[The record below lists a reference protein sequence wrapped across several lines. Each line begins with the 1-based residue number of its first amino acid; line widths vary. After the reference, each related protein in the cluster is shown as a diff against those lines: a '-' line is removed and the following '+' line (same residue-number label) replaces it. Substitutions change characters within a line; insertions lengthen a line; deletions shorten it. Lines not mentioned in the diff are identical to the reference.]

1 MSAGKQESLQQ
12 AIIALRTAI
21 PELRGVLIASVDG
34 LPMAHSLS
42 GAEDANR
49 IAAMAAT
56 ALGLGKRIS
65 DTLHTGEL
73 TETSVS
79 GVDGHVFVYA
89 AGSKGVLVVIGP
101 ASANTGLIHLEAR
114 ETAKLVTAT
123 L

>member
-12 AIIALRTAI
+12 AITALRTAI
-21 PELRGVLIASVDG
+21 PELRGVLVASVDG

-42 GAEDANR
+42 GSEDANR

-65 DTLHTGEL
+65 DTLHAGEL

-89 AGSKGVLVVIGP
+89 AGNKGVLVVIAP

-114 ETAKLVTAT
+114 ETAKLVAGT